1 MFMKPLEI
9 LLSKRWILKNRE
21 KELYYQLKDEI
32 GKNRDFLTEKL
43 GYQAIITPNL
53 IKLEKIPSYAQNWMG
68 IQDFSDRLEY
78 IFLCMILMFLEDRDA
93 GEQFVLSMLTEY
105 IQANIKEEQID
116 WTIYSYRRHLVKV
129 MKYCVKIGILEID
142 DGSEDSFMKSDE
154 GEVLYQNTG
163 ASRYF
168 MKNFS
173 RDISDYHSQ
182 GDFLKEEWIGM
193 NEDRGI
199 IRRQRVYRSLLISP
213 GIYLNDDTEEDFAY
227 VRHYRGMIEEDLN
240 RFFDCELQVHKTS
253 AFLIMGEDS
262 NLGRSFP
269 EENTLS
275 DIVLLWCNLFRQKIE
290 DGSIEV
296 PVGEDIVIS
305 KQQFLMISE
314 ECKRRYGNGWI
325 KTYREMTMG
334 EFCKKLKE
342 YMILMEMIMEK
353 HDQVIV
359 YPIVGKVAGRYPKDF
374 KGGETNE

>member
-1 MFMKPLEI
+1 MKPLEI
-9 LLSKRWILKNRE
+9 LLSKRWILKDRE

-32 GKNRDFLTEKL
+32 GKSRDFLTEKL

-53 IKLEKIPSYAQNWMG
+53 IKLEKIPAYAQNWMG
-68 IQDFSDRLEY
+68 IQVFSDHLEY

-163 ASRYF
+163 SSRYF

-173 RDISDYHSQ
+173 RDISDYQSQ
-182 GDFLKEEWIGM
+182 EDFLKEEWIGM

-199 IRRQRVYRSLLISP
+199 IRRQRVYRSLLMSP

-227 VRHYRGMIEEDLN
+227 VRHYRGMIEEELN

-275 DIVLLWCNLFRQKIE
+275 DIVLLWCNLFRQKIA

-296 PVGEDIVIS
+296 PAGEDIVIS
-305 KQQFLMISE
+305 RQQFLTILE
-314 ECKRRYGNGWI
+314 ECKRQYGSGWI

-342 YMILMEMIMEK
+342 YMIFMEMIMEK
-353 HDQVIV
+353 YDQIIV
-359 YPIVGKVAGRYPKDF
+359 YPIVGKVAGCYPEDF

>member
-1 MFMKPLEI
+1 MKPLEI
-9 LLSKRWILKNRE
+9 LLSKRWILKDRE

-32 GKNRDFLTEKL
+32 GKSRDFLTEKL

-53 IKLEKIPSYAQNWMG
+53 IKLEKIPAYAQNWMG
-68 IQDFSDRLEY
+68 IQDFSDCLEY

-105 IQANIKEEQID
+105 IQANSKEEQID

-129 MKYCVKIGILEID
+129 MKYCVKMGILEID

-173 RDISDYHSQ
+173 RDISDYQSRE
-182 GDFLKEEWIGM
+182 DFLKEEWIGM

-199 IRRQRVYRSLLISP
+199 IRRQRVYRALLMSP

-227 VRHYRGMIEEDLN
+227 VRHYRGMIEEELN

-275 DIVLLWCNLFRQKIE
+275 DIVLLWGNLFRQKIA
-290 DGSIEV
+290 DGNVEV
-296 PVGEDIVIS
+296 PAGEDIMIS
-305 KQQFLMISE
+305 RQQFLIISE
-314 ECKRRYGNGWI
+314 ECKRQYGSGWI

-353 HDQVIV
+353 YDQIIV
-359 YPIVGKVAGRYPKDF
+359 YPIVGKVAGCYPKDF

>member
-1 MFMKPLEI
+1 M
-9 LLSKRWILKNRE
+9 
-21 KELYYQLKDEI
+21 
-32 GKNRDFLTEKL
+32 
-43 GYQAIITPNL
+43 
-53 IKLEKIPSYAQNWMG
+53 
-68 IQDFSDRLEY
+68 
-78 IFLCMILMFLEDRDA
+78 
-93 GEQFVLSMLTEY
+93 LSMLTEY

-129 MKYCVKIGILEID
+129 MKYCVKIGILQID

-173 RDISDYHSQ
+173 RDISDYQSQ
-182 GDFLKEEWIGM
+182 EDFLKEEWIGM

-199 IRRQRVYRSLLISP
+199 IRRQRVYRSLLMSP

-227 VRHYRGMIEEDLN
+227 VRHYRGMIEEELN

-275 DIVLLWCNLFRQKIE
+275 DIVLLWCNLFRQKIA
-290 DGSIEV
+290 DGSVEV
-296 PVGEDIVIS
+296 PAGEDIVIS
-305 KQQFLMISE
+305 MQQFLMISE
-314 ECKRRYGNGWI
+314 ECKRQYGSGWI

-342 YMILMEMIMEK
+342 YMIFMEMIMEK
-353 HDQVIV
+353 YDQIIV
-359 YPIVGKVAGRYPKDF
+359 YPIVGKVAGCYPKDF
-374 KGGETNE
+374 KGGETNEL

>member
-1 MFMKPLEI
+1 MKPLEI
-9 LLSKRWILKNRE
+9 LLSKRWILKDRE

-32 GKNRDFLTEKL
+32 GKSRDFLTEKL

-53 IKLEKIPSYAQNWMG
+53 IKLEKIPAYAQNWMG
-68 IQDFSDRLEY
+68 IQDFLDHLEY

-93 GEQFVLSMLTEY
+93 REQFVLSMLTEY

-142 DGSEDSFMKSDE
+142 DGSEDSFIKSDE

-173 RDISDYHSQ
+173 RDISDYQSQ
-182 GDFLKEEWIGM
+182 EDFLKEEWIGM

-199 IRRQRVYRSLLISP
+199 IRRQRVYRSLLMSP

-227 VRHYRGMIEEDLN
+227 VRHYRGMIEEELN

-275 DIVLLWCNLFRQKIE
+275 DIVLLWCNLFRQKIA
-290 DGSIEV
+290 DGSVEV
-296 PVGEDIVIS
+296 PAGEDIVILM
-305 KQQFLMISE
+305 QQFLMISE
-314 ECKRRYGNGWI
+314 ECKRQYGSGWI

-342 YMILMEMIMEK
+342 YMIFMEMIMEK
-353 HDQVIV
+353 YDQIIV
-359 YPIVGKVAGRYPKDF
+359 YPIVGKVAGCYPKDF

>member
-1 MFMKPLEI
+1 MKPLEV
-9 LLSKRWILKNRE
+9 LLSKRWILKNRD

-32 GKNRDFLTEKL
+32 GKSRDFLTEKL
-43 GYQAIITPNL
+43 GYQAIVTPNL
-53 IKLEKIPSYAQNWMG
+53 IKLEKIPAYAQNWMG
-68 IQDFSDRLEY
+68 IQEFSDHLEY
-78 IFLCMILMFLEDRDA
+78 IFLCMILMFLKERDL

-105 IQANIKEEQID
+105 IQGNIKEEQID

-129 MKYCVKIGILEID
+129 MKYCVKVGILEID
-142 DGSEDSFMKSDE
+142 DGSEDNFMKSDE

-173 RDISDYHSQ
+173 RDISDYQ
-182 GDFLKEEWIGM
+182 KQEDFLKEEWIGM

-199 IRRQRVYRSLLISP
+199 IRRQRVYRSLLMSP

-227 VRHYRGMIEEDLN
+227 VRHYRGMIKEELN

-253 AFLIMGEDS
+253 AFLVMGEDS
-262 NLGRSFP
+262 NLGKSFP

-275 DIVLLWCNLFRQKIE
+275 DIVLLWCGLFRQKIN
-290 DGSIEV
+290 DGDIEV
-296 PVGEDIVIS
+296 PIGEDIVIS
-305 KQQFLMISE
+305 TQQFVAISE

-334 EFCKKLKE
+334 EFCNKLKE
-342 YMILMEMIMEK
+342 YMIIMEMIKEIY
-353 HDQVIV
+353 DQIMV
-359 YPIVGKVAGRYPKDF
+359 YPIFGKVEGCYPKDF

>member
-1 MFMKPLEI
+1 MKPLEI
-9 LLSKRWILKNRE
+9 LLSKRWILKDRE

-32 GKNRDFLTEKL
+32 GKSRDFLTEKL

-53 IKLEKIPSYAQNWMG
+53 IKLEKIPAYAQNWMG

-173 RDISDYHSQ
+173 RDISDYQSQ
-182 GDFLKEEWIGM
+182 EDFLKEEWIGM

-199 IRRQRVYRSLLISP
+199 IRRQRVYRALLMSP

-227 VRHYRGMIEEDLN
+227 VRHYRGMIEEELN

-275 DIVLLWCNLFRQKIE
+275 DIVLLWCNLFRQKIA

-296 PVGEDIVIS
+296 PAGEDIVIS
-305 KQQFLMISE
+305 RQQFLMISE
-314 ECKRRYGNGWI
+314 ECKRQYGSGWI

-353 HDQVIV
+353 YDQIIV
-359 YPIVGKVAGRYPKDF
+359 YPIVGKVAGCYPKDF

>member
-1 MFMKPLEI
+1 MKPLEI
-9 LLSKRWILKNRE
+9 LLSKRWILKDRE

-32 GKNRDFLTEKL
+32 GKSRDFLTEKL

-53 IKLEKIPSYAQNWMG
+53 IKLEKIPAYAQNWMG
-68 IQDFSDRLEY
+68 IQDFSDHLEY

-163 ASRYF
+163 SSRYF

-173 RDISDYHSQ
+173 RDISDYQSQ
-182 GDFLKEEWIGM
+182 EDFLKEEWIGM

-199 IRRQRVYRSLLISP
+199 IRRQRVYRSLLMSP

-227 VRHYRGMIEEDLN
+227 VRHYRGMIEEELN

-275 DIVLLWCNLFRQKIE
+275 DIVLLWCNLFRQKIA

-296 PVGEDIVIS
+296 PAGEDIVIS
-305 KQQFLMISE
+305 RQQFLTISE
-314 ECKRRYGNGWI
+314 ECKRQYGSGWI

-342 YMILMEMIMEK
+342 YMIFIEMIMEK
-353 HDQVIV
+353 YDQIIV
-359 YPIVGKVAGRYPKDF
+359 YPIVGKVAGCYPKDF

>member
-1 MFMKPLEI
+1 MKPLEI
-9 LLSKRWILKNRE
+9 LLSKRWILKDRE

-32 GKNRDFLTEKL
+32 GKSRDFLTEKL

-53 IKLEKIPSYAQNWMG
+53 IKLEKIPAYAQNWMG
-68 IQDFSDRLEY
+68 IQDFSDCLEY

-105 IQANIKEEQID
+105 IQANSKEEQID

-163 ASRYF
+163 SSRYF

-173 RDISDYHSQ
+173 RDISDYQSQ
-182 GDFLKEEWIGM
+182 EDFLKEEWIGM

-199 IRRQRVYRSLLISP
+199 IRRQRVYRSLLMSP

-227 VRHYRGMIEEDLN
+227 VRHYRGMIEEELN

-275 DIVLLWCNLFRQKIE
+275 DIVLLWCNLFRQKIA

-296 PVGEDIVIS
+296 PAGEDIVIS
-305 KQQFLMISE
+305 RQQFLTISE
-314 ECKRRYGNGWI
+314 ECKRQYGSGWI

-342 YMILMEMIMEK
+342 YMIFMEMIMEK
-353 HDQVIV
+353 YDQIIV
-359 YPIVGKVAGRYPKDF
+359 YPIVGKVAGCYPKDF

>member
-1 MFMKPLEI
+1 MKPLEI
-9 LLSKRWILKNRE
+9 LLSKRWILKDRE

-32 GKNRDFLTEKL
+32 GKSRDFLTEKL

-53 IKLEKIPSYAQNWMG
+53 IKLEKIPAYAQNWMG

-129 MKYCVKIGILEID
+129 MKYCVKIGILQID

-173 RDISDYHSQ
+173 RDISDYQSQ
-182 GDFLKEEWIGM
+182 EDFLKEEWIGM

-199 IRRQRVYRSLLISP
+199 IRRQRVYRSLLMSP

-227 VRHYRGMIEEDLN
+227 VRHYRGMIEEELN

-275 DIVLLWCNLFRQKIE
+275 DIVLLWCNLFRQKIA
-290 DGSIEV
+290 DGSVEV
-296 PVGEDIVIS
+296 PAGEDIVIS
-305 KQQFLMISE
+305 MQQFLMISE
-314 ECKRRYGNGWI
+314 ECKRQYGSGWI

-342 YMILMEMIMEK
+342 YMIFMEMIMEK
-353 HDQVIV
+353 YDQIIV
-359 YPIVGKVAGRYPKDF
+359 YPIVGKVAGCYPKDF

>member
-1 MFMKPLEI
+1 
-9 LLSKRWILKNRE
+9 
-21 KELYYQLKDEI
+21 
-32 GKNRDFLTEKL
+32 
-43 GYQAIITPNL
+43 
-53 IKLEKIPSYAQNWMG
+53 
-68 IQDFSDRLEY
+68 
-78 IFLCMILMFLEDRDA
+78 MILMFLEDRDA

-163 ASRYF
+163 SSRYF

-173 RDISDYHSQ
+173 RDISDYQSQ
-182 GDFLKEEWIGM
+182 EDFLKEEWIGM

-199 IRRQRVYRSLLISP
+199 IRRQRVYRSLLMSP

-227 VRHYRGMIEEDLN
+227 VRHYRGMIEEELN

-275 DIVLLWCNLFRQKIE
+275 DIVLLWCNLFRQKIA

-296 PVGEDIVIS
+296 PAGEDIVIS
-305 KQQFLMISE
+305 RQQFLTISE
-314 ECKRRYGNGWI
+314 ECKRQYGSGWI

-342 YMILMEMIMEK
+342 YMIFMEMIMEK
-353 HDQVIV
+353 YDQIIV
-359 YPIVGKVAGRYPKDF
+359 YPIVGKVAGCYPKDF

>member
-1 MFMKPLEI
+1 MKPLEI
-9 LLSKRWILKNRE
+9 LLSKRWILKDRE

-32 GKNRDFLTEKL
+32 GKSRDFLTEKL

-53 IKLEKIPSYAQNWMG
+53 IKLEKIPAYAQNWMG

-129 MKYCVKIGILEID
+129 MKYCVKIGILQID

-173 RDISDYHSQ
+173 RDISDYQSQ
-182 GDFLKEEWIGM
+182 EDFLKEEWIGM

-199 IRRQRVYRSLLISP
+199 IRRQRVYRSLLMSP

-227 VRHYRGMIEEDLN
+227 VRHYRGMIEEELN

-275 DIVLLWCNLFRQKIE
+275 DIVLLWCNLFRQKIA
-290 DGSIEV
+290 DGSVEV
-296 PVGEDIVIS
+296 PAGEDIVIS
-305 KQQFLMISE
+305 RQQFLMISE
-314 ECKRRYGNGWI
+314 ECKRQYGSGWI

-342 YMILMEMIMEK
+342 YMIFMEMIMEK
-353 HDQVIV
+353 YDQIIV
-359 YPIVGKVAGRYPKDF
+359 YPIVGKVAGCYPKDF

>member
-1 MFMKPLEI
+1 MKPLEI
-9 LLSKRWILKNRE
+9 LLSKRWILKDRE

-32 GKNRDFLTEKL
+32 GKSRDFLTEKL

-53 IKLEKIPSYAQNWMG
+53 IKLEKIPAYAQNWMG

-129 MKYCVKIGILEID
+129 MKYCVKIGILQID

-173 RDISDYHSQ
+173 RDLSDYQSQ
-182 GDFLKEEWIGM
+182 EDFLKEEWIGM

-199 IRRQRVYRSLLISP
+199 IRRQRVYRSLLMSP

-227 VRHYRGMIEEDLN
+227 VRHYRGMIEEELN

-275 DIVLLWCNLFRQKIE
+275 DIVLLWCNLFRQKIA
-290 DGSIEV
+290 DGSVEV
-296 PVGEDIVIS
+296 PAGEDIVIS
-305 KQQFLMISE
+305 MQQFLMISE
-314 ECKRRYGNGWI
+314 ECKRQYGSGWI

-342 YMILMEMIMEK
+342 YMIFMEMIMEK
-353 HDQVIV
+353 YDQIIV
-359 YPIVGKVAGRYPKDF
+359 YPIVGKVAGCYPKDF

>member
-1 MFMKPLEI
+1 MKPLEI
-9 LLSKRWILKNRE
+9 LLSKRWILKDRE

-32 GKNRDFLTEKL
+32 GKSRDFLTEKL

-53 IKLEKIPSYAQNWMG
+53 IKLEKIPAYAQNWMG
-68 IQDFSDRLEY
+68 IQDFSDHLEY

-93 GEQFVLSMLTEY
+93 REQFVLSMLTEY

-142 DGSEDSFMKSDE
+142 DGSEDSFIKSDE

-173 RDISDYHSQ
+173 RDISDYQSQ
-182 GDFLKEEWIGM
+182 EDFLKEEWIGM

-199 IRRQRVYRSLLISP
+199 IRRQRVYRSLLMSP

-227 VRHYRGMIEEDLN
+227 VRHYRGMIEEELN

-275 DIVLLWCNLFRQKIE
+275 DIVLLWCNLFRQKIA
-290 DGSIEV
+290 DGSVEV
-296 PVGEDIVIS
+296 PAGEDIVILM
-305 KQQFLMISE
+305 QQFLMISE
-314 ECKRRYGNGWI
+314 ECKRQYGSGWI

-342 YMILMEMIMEK
+342 YMIFMEMIMEK
-353 HDQVIV
+353 YDQIIV
-359 YPIVGKVAGRYPKDF
+359 YPIVGKVAGCYPKDF

>member
-1 MFMKPLEI
+1 MKPLEV
-9 LLSKRWILKNRE
+9 LLSKRWILKNRD

-32 GKNRDFLTEKL
+32 GKSRDFLTEKL
-43 GYQAIITPNL
+43 GYQAIVTPNL
-53 IKLEKIPSYAQNWMG
+53 IKLEKIPAYAQNWMG
-68 IQDFSDRLEY
+68 IQEFSDHLEY
-78 IFLCMILMFLEDRDA
+78 IFLCMILMFLEERDL

-105 IQANIKEEQID
+105 IQGNIKEEQID

-129 MKYCVKIGILEID
+129 MKYCVKVGILEID
-142 DGSEDSFMKSDE
+142 DGSEDNFMKSDE

-173 RDISDYHSQ
+173 RDISDYQ
-182 GDFLKEEWIGM
+182 KQEDFLKEEWIGM

-199 IRRQRVYRSLLISP
+199 IRRQRVYRSLLMSP

-227 VRHYRGMIEEDLN
+227 VRHYRGMIQEELD

-253 AFLIMGEDS
+253 AFLVMGEDS
-262 NLGRSFP
+262 NLGKSFP

-275 DIVLLWCNLFRQKIE
+275 DIVLLWCGLFRQKIN
-290 DGSIEV
+290 DGDIEV

-305 KQQFLMISE
+305 TQQFVAISE

-325 KTYREMTMG
+325 KTYKEMTMG
-334 EFCKKLKE
+334 EFCNKLKE
-342 YMILMEMIMEK
+342 YMIIMEMIKEIY
-353 HDQVIV
+353 DQIMV
-359 YPIVGKVAGRYPKDF
+359 YPIVGKVEGCYPKDF
-374 KGGETNE
+374 KGCETNE

>member
-1 MFMKPLEI
+1 MKPLEI
-9 LLSKRWILKNRE
+9 LLSKRWILKDRE

-32 GKNRDFLTEKL
+32 GKSRDFLTEKL
-43 GYQAIITPNL
+43 GYQSIITQNL
-53 IKLEKIPSYAQNWMG
+53 IKLEKIPAYAQNWMG
-68 IQDFSDRLEY
+68 IQDFSDHLEY

-93 GEQFVLSMLTEY
+93 REQFVLSMLTEY

-142 DGSEDSFMKSDE
+142 DGSEDSFIKSDE

-173 RDISDYHSQ
+173 RDISDYQSQ
-182 GDFLKEEWIGM
+182 EDFLKEEWIGM

-199 IRRQRVYRSLLISP
+199 IRRQRVYRSLLMSP

-227 VRHYRGMIEEDLN
+227 VRHYRGMIEEELN

-275 DIVLLWCNLFRQKIE
+275 DIVLLWCNLFRQKIA

-296 PVGEDIVIS
+296 PAGEDIVIS
-305 KQQFLMISE
+305 RQQFLTISE
-314 ECKRRYGNGWI
+314 ECKRQYGSGWI

-342 YMILMEMIMEK
+342 YMIFMEMIMEK
-353 HDQVIV
+353 YDQIIV
-359 YPIVGKVAGRYPKDF
+359 YPIVGKVAGCYPKDF

>member
-1 MFMKPLEI
+1 MKPLEI
-9 LLSKRWILKNRE
+9 LLSKRWILKDRE

-32 GKNRDFLTEKL
+32 GKSRDFLTEKL

-53 IKLEKIPSYAQNWMG
+53 IKLEKIPAYAQNWMG
-68 IQDFSDRLEY
+68 IQDFSDHLEY

-163 ASRYF
+163 SSRYF

-173 RDISDYHSQ
+173 RDISDYQSQ
-182 GDFLKEEWIGM
+182 EDFLKEEWIGM

-199 IRRQRVYRSLLISP
+199 IRRQRVYRSLLMSP

-227 VRHYRGMIEEDLN
+227 VRHYRGMIEEELN

-275 DIVLLWCNLFRQKIE
+275 DIVLLWCNLFRQKIA

-296 PVGEDIVIS
+296 PAGEDIVIS
-305 KQQFLMISE
+305 RQQFLTISE
-314 ECKRRYGNGWI
+314 ECKRQYGSGWI

-334 EFCKKLKE
+334 EFCKKIKE
-342 YMILMEMIMEK
+342 YMIFMEMIMEK
-353 HDQVIV
+353 YDQIIV
-359 YPIVGKVAGRYPKDF
+359 YPIVGKVAGCYPKDF

>member
-1 MFMKPLEI
+1 MKPLEI
-9 LLSKRWILKNRE
+9 LLSKRWILKDRE

-32 GKNRDFLTEKL
+32 GKSRDFLTEKL
-43 GYQAIITPNL
+43 GYQAIITQNL
-53 IKLEKIPSYAQNWMG
+53 IKLEKIPAYAQNWMG
-68 IQDFSDRLEY
+68 IQDFSDHLEY

-93 GEQFVLSMLTEY
+93 REQFVLSMLTEY

-142 DGSEDSFMKSDE
+142 DGSEDSFIKSDE

-173 RDISDYHSQ
+173 RDISDYQSQ
-182 GDFLKEEWIGM
+182 EDFLKEDWIGM

-199 IRRQRVYRSLLISP
+199 IRRQRVYRSLLMSP

-227 VRHYRGMIEEDLN
+227 VRHYRGMIEEELN

-275 DIVLLWCNLFRQKIE
+275 DIVLLWCNLFRQKIA

-296 PVGEDIVIS
+296 PAGEDIVIS
-305 KQQFLMISE
+305 RQQFLTISE
-314 ECKRRYGNGWI
+314 ECKRQYGSGWI

-342 YMILMEMIMEK
+342 YMIFMEMIMEK
-353 HDQVIV
+353 YDQIIV
-359 YPIVGKVAGRYPKDF
+359 YPIVGKVAGCYPKDF

>member
-1 MFMKPLEI
+1 MKPLEV
-9 LLSKRWILKNRE
+9 LLSKRWILKNRD

-32 GKNRDFLTEKL
+32 GKSRDFLTEKL
-43 GYQAIITPNL
+43 GYQAIVTPNL
-53 IKLEKIPSYAQNWMG
+53 IKLEKIPAYAQNWMG
-68 IQDFSDRLEY
+68 IQEFSDHLEY
-78 IFLCMILMFLEDRDA
+78 IFLCMILMFLEERDL

-105 IQANIKEEQID
+105 IQGNIKEEQID

-129 MKYCVKIGILEID
+129 MKYCVKVGILEID
-142 DGSEDSFMKSDE
+142 DGSEDNFMKSDE

-173 RDISDYHSQ
+173 RDISDYQ
-182 GDFLKEEWIGM
+182 KQEDFLKEEWIGM

-199 IRRQRVYRSLLISP
+199 IRRQRVYRSLLMSP

-227 VRHYRGMIEEDLN
+227 VRHYRGMIQEELN

-253 AFLIMGEDS
+253 AFLVMGEDS
-262 NLGRSFP
+262 NLGKSFP

-275 DIVLLWCNLFRQKIE
+275 DIVLLWCGLFRQKIN
-290 DGSIEV
+290 DGDIEV
-296 PVGEDIVIS
+296 PIGEDIVIS
-305 KQQFLMISE
+305 TQQFVAISE

-334 EFCKKLKE
+334 EFCNKLKE
-342 YMILMEMIMEK
+342 YMIIMEMIKEIY
-353 HDQVIV
+353 DQIMA
-359 YPIVGKVAGRYPKDF
+359 YPIVGKVEGCYPKDF
-374 KGGETNE
+374 KGGEANE

>member
-1 MFMKPLEI
+1 MKPLEI
-9 LLSKRWILKNRE
+9 LLSKRWILKDRE

-32 GKNRDFLTEKL
+32 GKSRDFLTEKL

-53 IKLEKIPSYAQNWMG
+53 IKLEKIPAYAQNWMG
-68 IQDFSDRLEY
+68 IQDFSDHLEY

-163 ASRYF
+163 SSRYF

-173 RDISDYHSQ
+173 RDISDYQSQ
-182 GDFLKEEWIGM
+182 EDFLKEEWIGM

-199 IRRQRVYRSLLISP
+199 IRRQRVYRSLLMSP

-227 VRHYRGMIEEDLN
+227 VRHYRGMIEEELN

-275 DIVLLWCNLFRQKIE
+275 DIVLLWCNLFRQKIA

-296 PVGEDIVIS
+296 LAGEDIVIS
-305 KQQFLMISE
+305 RQQFLTISE
-314 ECKRRYGNGWI
+314 ECKRQYGSGWI

-342 YMILMEMIMEK
+342 YMIFMEMIMEK
-353 HDQVIV
+353 YDQIIV
-359 YPIVGKVAGRYPKDF
+359 YPIVGKVAGCYPKDF

>member
-1 MFMKPLEI
+1 MKPLEV
-9 LLSKRWILKNRE
+9 LLSKRWILKNRD

-32 GKNRDFLTEKL
+32 GKSRDFLTEKL
-43 GYQAIITPNL
+43 GYQAIVTPNL
-53 IKLEKIPSYAQNWMG
+53 IKLEKIPAYAQNWMG
-68 IQDFSDRLEY
+68 IQEFSDHLEY
-78 IFLCMILMFLEDRDA
+78 IFLCMILMFLEERDS

-105 IQANIKEEQID
+105 IQGNIKEEQID
-116 WTIYSYRRHLVKV
+116 WTIYNYRRHLVKV
-129 MKYCVKIGILEID
+129 MKYCVKVGILEID
-142 DGSEDSFMKSDE
+142 DGSEDNFMKSDE

-173 RDISDYHSQ
+173 RDISDYQ
-182 GDFLKEEWIGM
+182 KQEDFLKEEWIGM

-199 IRRQRVYRSLLISP
+199 IRRQRVYRSLLMSP

-227 VRHYRGMIEEDLN
+227 VRHYRGMIQEELD

-253 AFLIMGEDS
+253 AFLVMGEDS
-262 NLGRSFP
+262 NLGKLFP

-275 DIVLLWCNLFRQKIE
+275 DIVLLWCGLFRQKIN
-290 DGSIEV
+290 DGDIEV

-305 KQQFLMISE
+305 TQQFVAISE

-334 EFCKKLKE
+334 EFCNKLKE
-342 YMILMEMIMEK
+342 YMIIMEMIKEIY
-353 HDQVIV
+353 DQIMI
-359 YPIVGKVAGRYPKDF
+359 YPIVGKVEGCYPKDF
-374 KGGETNE
+374 KGGEANE

>member
-1 MFMKPLEI
+1 MKPLEI
-9 LLSKRWILKNRE
+9 LLSKRWILKDRE

-32 GKNRDFLTEKL
+32 GKSRDFLTEKL

-53 IKLEKIPSYAQNWMG
+53 IKLEKIPAYAQNWMG

-173 RDISDYHSQ
+173 RDISDYQSQ
-182 GDFLKEEWIGM
+182 EDFLKEEWIGM

-213 GIYLNDDTEEDFAY
+213 GIYLNDGTEEDFAY
-227 VRHYRGMIEEDLN
+227 VRHYRGMIEEELN

-275 DIVLLWCNLFRQKIE
+275 DIVLLWCNLFRQKIA

-296 PVGEDIVIS
+296 PAGEDIVIS
-305 KQQFLMISE
+305 RQQFLTISE
-314 ECKRRYGNGWI
+314 ECKRQYGSGWI

-342 YMILMEMIMEK
+342 YMIFMEMIMEK
-353 HDQVIV
+353 YDQIIV
-359 YPIVGKVAGRYPKDF
+359 YPIVGKVAGCYPKDF

>member
-1 MFMKPLEI
+1 MKPLEV
-9 LLSKRWILKNRE
+9 LLSKRWILKNRD

-32 GKNRDFLTEKL
+32 GKSRDFLTEKL
-43 GYQAIITPNL
+43 GYQAIVTPNL
-53 IKLEKIPSYAQNWMG
+53 IKLEKIPAYAQNWMG
-68 IQDFSDRLEY
+68 IQEFSDHLEY
-78 IFLCMILMFLEDRDA
+78 IFLCMILMFLEEHDS

-105 IQANIKEEQID
+105 IQGNIKEEQID
-116 WTIYSYRRHLVKV
+116 WTIYNYRRHLVKV
-129 MKYCVKIGILEID
+129 MKYCVKVGILEID
-142 DGSEDSFMKSDE
+142 DGSEDNFMKSDE

-173 RDISDYHSQ
+173 RDISDYQ
-182 GDFLKEEWIGM
+182 KQEDFLKEEWIGM

-199 IRRQRVYRSLLISP
+199 IRRQRVYRSLLMSP

-227 VRHYRGMIEEDLN
+227 VRHYRGMIQEELD

-253 AFLIMGEDS
+253 AFLVMGEDS
-262 NLGRSFP
+262 NLGKSFP

-275 DIVLLWCNLFRQKIE
+275 DIVLLWCGLFRQKIN
-290 DGSIEV
+290 DGDIEV

-305 KQQFLMISE
+305 TQQFVAISE

-334 EFCKKLKE
+334 EFCNKLKE
-342 YMILMEMIMEK
+342 YMIIMEMIKEIY
-353 HDQVIV
+353 DQIMI
-359 YPIVGKVAGRYPKDF
+359 YPIVGKVEGCYPKDF
-374 KGGETNE
+374 KGGEANE

>member
-1 MFMKPLEI
+1 MKPLEI

-32 GKNRDFLTEKL
+32 GKSRDFLTEKL

-53 IKLEKIPSYAQNWMG
+53 IKLEKIPAYAQNWMG
-68 IQDFSDRLEY
+68 IQDFSDCLEY

-129 MKYCVKIGILEID
+129 MKYCVKLGILEID

-163 ASRYF
+163 SSRYF

-182 GDFLKEEWIGM
+182 EDFLKEEWIGM

-199 IRRQRVYRSLLISP
+199 IRRQRVYRALLMSP

-227 VRHYRGMIEEDLN
+227 VRHYRGMIEEELN

-262 NLGRSFP
+262 NLGRAFP

-275 DIVLLWCNLFRQKIE
+275 DIVLLWCNLFRQKIA

-296 PVGEDIVIS
+296 PAGEDIVIS
-305 KQQFLMISE
+305 RQQFLMISE
-314 ECKRRYGNGWI
+314 ECKRQYGSGWI

-342 YMILMEMIMEK
+342 YMILIEMIMEK
-353 HDQVIV
+353 YDQIIV
-359 YPIVGKVAGRYPKDF
+359 YPIVGKVAGCYPKDF

>member
-1 MFMKPLEI
+1 MKPLEI
-9 LLSKRWILKNRE
+9 LLSKRWILKDRE

-32 GKNRDFLTEKL
+32 GKSRDFLTEKL
-43 GYQAIITPNL
+43 GYQAIITQNL
-53 IKLEKIPSYAQNWMG
+53 IKLEKIPAYAQNWMG
-68 IQDFSDRLEY
+68 IQDFSDHLEY

-163 ASRYF
+163 SSRYF

-173 RDISDYHSQ
+173 RDISDYQSQ
-182 GDFLKEEWIGM
+182 EDFLKEEWIGM

-199 IRRQRVYRSLLISP
+199 IRRQRVYRSLLMSP

-227 VRHYRGMIEEDLN
+227 VRHYRGMIEEELN

-275 DIVLLWCNLFRQKIE
+275 DIVLLWCNLFRQKIA

-296 PVGEDIVIS
+296 PAGEDIVIS
-305 KQQFLMISE
+305 RQQFLTISE
-314 ECKRRYGNGWI
+314 ECKRQYGSGWI

-342 YMILMEMIMEK
+342 YMIFMEMIMEK
-353 HDQVIV
+353 YDQIIV
-359 YPIVGKVAGRYPKDF
+359 YPIVGKVAGCYPKDF

>member
-1 MFMKPLEI
+1 MKPLEI
-9 LLSKRWILKNRE
+9 LLSKRWILKDRE

-32 GKNRDFLTEKL
+32 GKSRDFLTEKL

-53 IKLEKIPSYAQNWMG
+53 IKLEKIPAYAQNWMG
-68 IQDFSDRLEY
+68 IQDFLDHLEY

-163 ASRYF
+163 SSRYF

-173 RDISDYHSQ
+173 RDISDYQSQ
-182 GDFLKEEWIGM
+182 EDFLKEEWIGM

-199 IRRQRVYRSLLISP
+199 IRRQRVYRSLLMSP

-227 VRHYRGMIEEDLN
+227 VRHYRGMIEEELN

-275 DIVLLWCNLFRQKIE
+275 DIVLLWCNLFRQKIA

-296 PVGEDIVIS
+296 PAGEDIVIS
-305 KQQFLMISE
+305 RQQFLTISE
-314 ECKRRYGNGWI
+314 ECKRQYGSGWI

-342 YMILMEMIMEK
+342 YMIFMEMIMEK
-353 HDQVIV
+353 YDQIIV
-359 YPIVGKVAGRYPKDF
+359 YPIVGKVAGCYPKDF

>member
-1 MFMKPLEI
+1 MKPLEV
-9 LLSKRWILKNRE
+9 LLSKRWILKNRD

-32 GKNRDFLTEKL
+32 GKSRDFLTEKL
-43 GYQAIITPNL
+43 GYQAIVTPNL
-53 IKLEKIPSYAQNWMG
+53 IKLEKIPAYAQNWMG
-68 IQDFSDRLEY
+68 IQEFSDHLEY
-78 IFLCMILMFLEDRDA
+78 IFLCMILMFLEERDS

-105 IQANIKEEQID
+105 NQGNIKEEQID
-116 WTIYSYRRHLVKV
+116 WTIYNYRRHLVKV
-129 MKYCVKIGILEID
+129 MKYCVKVGILEID
-142 DGSEDSFMKSDE
+142 DGSEDNFMKSDE

-173 RDISDYHSQ
+173 RDISDYQ
-182 GDFLKEEWIGM
+182 KQEDFLKEEWIGM

-199 IRRQRVYRSLLISP
+199 IRRQRVYRSLLMSP

-227 VRHYRGMIEEDLN
+227 VRHYRGMIQEELD

-253 AFLIMGEDS
+253 AFLVMGEDS
-262 NLGRSFP
+262 NLGKSFP

-275 DIVLLWCNLFRQKIE
+275 DIVLLWCGLFRQKIN
-290 DGSIEV
+290 DGDIEV

-305 KQQFLMISE
+305 TQQFVAISE

-334 EFCKKLKE
+334 EFCNKLKE
-342 YMILMEMIMEK
+342 YMIIMEMIKEIY
-353 HDQVIV
+353 DQIMI
-359 YPIVGKVAGRYPKDF
+359 YPIVGKVEGCYPKDF
-374 KGGETNE
+374 KGGEANE

>member
-1 MFMKPLEI
+1 MKPLEV
-9 LLSKRWILKNRE
+9 LLSKRWILKNRD

-32 GKNRDFLTEKL
+32 GKSRDFLTEKL
-43 GYQAIITPNL
+43 GYQAIVTPNL
-53 IKLEKIPSYAQNWMG
+53 IKLEKIPAYAQNWMG
-68 IQDFSDRLEY
+68 IQEFSDHLEY
-78 IFLCMILMFLEDRDA
+78 IFLCMILMFLEERDL

-105 IQANIKEEQID
+105 IQGNIKEEQID

-129 MKYCVKIGILEID
+129 MKYCVKVGILEID
-142 DGSEDSFMKSDE
+142 DGSEDNFMKSDE

-173 RDISDYHSQ
+173 RDISDYQ
-182 GDFLKEEWIGM
+182 KQEDFLKEEWIGM

-199 IRRQRVYRSLLISP
+199 IRRQRVYRSLLMSP

-227 VRHYRGMIEEDLN
+227 VRHYRGMIQEELDQ
-240 RFFDCELQVHKTS
+240 FFDCELQVHKTS
-253 AFLIMGEDS
+253 AFLVMGEDS
-262 NLGRSFP
+262 NLGKSFP

-275 DIVLLWCNLFRQKIE
+275 DIVLLWCGLFRQKIN
-290 DGSIEV
+290 DGDIEV
-296 PVGEDIVIS
+296 PVGEDIAIS
-305 KQQFLMISE
+305 TQQFVAISE

-334 EFCKKLKE
+334 EFCNKLKE
-342 YMILMEMIMEK
+342 YMIIMEMIKEIY
-353 HDQVIV
+353 DQIMV
-359 YPIVGKVAGRYPKDF
+359 YPIVGKVEGCYPKDF

>member
-1 MFMKPLEI
+1 MKPLEI
-9 LLSKRWILKNRE
+9 LLSKRWILKDRE

-32 GKNRDFLTEKL
+32 GKSRDFLTEKL

-53 IKLEKIPSYAQNWMG
+53 IKLEKIPAYAQNWMG
-68 IQDFSDRLEY
+68 IQDFSARLEY

-129 MKYCVKIGILEID
+129 MKYCVKIGILQID

-173 RDISDYHSQ
+173 RDISDYQSQ
-182 GDFLKEEWIGM
+182 EDFLKEEWIGM

-199 IRRQRVYRSLLISP
+199 IRRQRVYRSLLMSP

-227 VRHYRGMIEEDLN
+227 VRHYRGMIEEELN

-275 DIVLLWCNLFRQKIE
+275 DIVLLWCNLFRQKIA
-290 DGSIEV
+290 DGSVEV
-296 PVGEDIVIS
+296 PAGEDIVIS
-305 KQQFLMISE
+305 MQQFLMISE
-314 ECKRRYGNGWI
+314 ECKRQYGSGWI

-342 YMILMEMIMEK
+342 YMIFMEMIMEK
-353 HDQVIV
+353 YDQIIV
-359 YPIVGKVAGRYPKDF
+359 YPIVGKVAGCYPKDF

>member
-1 MFMKPLEI
+1 MKTLEI
-9 LLSKRWILKNRE
+9 LLSKRWILKDRE

-32 GKNRDFLTEKL
+32 GKSRDFLTEKL
-43 GYQAIITPNL
+43 GYQAIITQNL
-53 IKLEKIPSYAQNWMG
+53 IKLEKIPAYAQNWMG
-68 IQDFSDRLEY
+68 IQDFSDHLEY

-93 GEQFVLSMLTEY
+93 REQFVLSMLTEY

-142 DGSEDSFMKSDE
+142 DGSEDSFIKSDE

-173 RDISDYHSQ
+173 RDISDYQSQ
-182 GDFLKEEWIGM
+182 EDFLKEEWIGM

-199 IRRQRVYRSLLISP
+199 IRRQRVYRSLLMSP

-227 VRHYRGMIEEDLN
+227 VRHYRGMIEEELN

-275 DIVLLWCNLFRQKIE
+275 DIVLLWCNLFRQKIA

-296 PVGEDIVIS
+296 PAGEDIVIS
-305 KQQFLMISE
+305 RQQFLTISE
-314 ECKRRYGNGWI
+314 ECKRQYGSGWI

-342 YMILMEMIMEK
+342 YMIFMEMIMEK
-353 HDQVIV
+353 YDQIIV
-359 YPIVGKVAGRYPKDF
+359 YPIVGKVAGCYPKDF

>member
-1 MFMKPLEI
+1 MKPLEV
-9 LLSKRWILKNRE
+9 LLSKRWILKNRD

-32 GKNRDFLTEKL
+32 GKSRDFLTEKL
-43 GYQAIITPNL
+43 GYQAIVTPNL
-53 IKLEKIPSYAQNWMG
+53 IKLEKIPAYAQNWMG
-68 IQDFSDRLEY
+68 IQEFSDHLEY
-78 IFLCMILMFLEDRDA
+78 IFLCMILMFLEERDL

-105 IQANIKEEQID
+105 IQGNIKEEQID

-129 MKYCVKIGILEID
+129 MKYCVKVGILEID
-142 DGSEDSFMKSDE
+142 DGSEDNFMKSDE

-173 RDISDYHSQ
+173 RDISDYQ
-182 GDFLKEEWIGM
+182 KQEDFLKEEWIGM

-199 IRRQRVYRSLLISP
+199 IRRQRVYRSLLMSP

-227 VRHYRGMIEEDLN
+227 VRHYRGMIQEELD

-253 AFLIMGEDS
+253 AFLVMGEDS
-262 NLGRSFP
+262 NLGKSFP

-275 DIVLLWCNLFRQKIE
+275 DIVLLWCGLFRQKIN
-290 DGSIEV
+290 DGDIEV
-296 PVGEDIVIS
+296 PIGEDIVIS
-305 KQQFLMISE
+305 TQQFVAISE

-334 EFCKKLKE
+334 EFCNKLKE
-342 YMILMEMIMEK
+342 YMIIMEMIKEIY
-353 HDQVIV
+353 DQIMV
-359 YPIVGKVAGRYPKDF
+359 YPIVGKVEGCYPKDF
-374 KGGETNE
+374 KGGEANE